1 MERNGFIR
9 NIPGKFACFCN
20 RRSSRRPKVNVKGQK
35 GKNISLDLRLE
46 HLNHIFTEM
55 LRNLGPNFNEVTA
68 ACASHSLNAY
78 WEVYSVRRWGSIGRH
93 QHPSGH
99 HVIAKW
105 ESDFKE
111 LVNQFHIK
119 GEVFCFTEGREYDKF
134 PKFDHNVL
142 NNINFKNL
150 ND

>member
-35 GKNISLDLRLE
+35 GNNISLDLRLE

-78 WEVYSVRRWGSIGRH
+78 
-93 QHPSGH
+93 
-99 HVIAKW
+99 
-105 ESDFKE
+105 
-111 LVNQFHIK
+111 
-119 GEVFCFTEGREYDKF
+119 
-134 PKFDHNVL
+134 
-142 NNINFKNL
+142 
-150 ND
+150 